1 MNGAPRRQNLSGA
14 RFLQTLP
21 RYCPFLALPLLLP
34 CLLPFFILKLNA
46 SNIPTQGVSSERND
60 GHMGKLL
67 SSGSEISI
75 LPRKCGNRMFI
86 VQMNYFDSR
95 EKVTWSRLMRRKMIG
110 AIYKTSPCHPFRVT
124 HLVTRFAAD

>member
-1 MNGAPRRQNLSGA
+1 
-14 RFLQTLP
+14 
-21 RYCPFLALPLLLP
+21 
-34 CLLPFFILKLNA
+34 
-46 SNIPTQGVSSERND
+46 
-60 GHMGKLL
+60 
-67 SSGSEISI
+67 
-75 LPRKCGNRMFI
+75 MFI